1 MDVALV
7 RRPLEAVAGLGEAGA
22 DPEDEVR
29 LAHEDVKR
37 PWHGPAARP
46 ERQRVIL
53 REGALALEARGHG
66 RGEQLGQRPQLGPR
80 LGVVDA
86 LTGVE
91 DRALGGDE
99 GVRGSLHV
107 GRVRGGPDRDRR
119 DVAGRIW
126 AILVPDVP
134 GNLDQDRSRP
144 AVAQPG
150 ERAPHGRDDGLRQN
164 QLVDPLGHV
173 SIVQVGA
180 EVGRRG
186 HLAAIVAGGDD
197 QDRHGIG
204 VRLGHAPE
212 RVLGARPGLH
222 REDADALAGGHPAHR
237 VGHMEPGALLADDD
251 RPDPGRRRGL
261 DERADRVPDERVDA
275 LAPQD
280 VRDRFADLHA
290 TSLRRPTVSVRQ
302 NASG

>member
-1 MDVALV
+1 MV
-7 RRPLEAVAGLGEAGA
+7 
-22 DPEDEVR
+22 
-29 LAHEDVKR
+29 
-37 PWHGPAARP
+37 
-46 ERQRVIL
+46 L
-53 REGALALEARGHG
+53 REGALALEAGGDG
-66 RGEQLGQRPQLGPR
+66 RGEQLGQRSQLGPG

-86 LTGVE
+86 LAGVE
-91 DRALGGDE
+91 DRALGGDQ
-99 GVRGSLHV
+99 GVRGALHV
-107 GRVRGGPDRDRR
+107 RRVGRGPDRDRR
-119 DVAGRIW
+119 DVAGRIG
-126 AILVPDVP
+126 AVLVPDVP
-134 GNLDQDRSRP
+134 RDLDEDRPRP

-150 ERAPHGRDDGLRQN
+150 EGAPHGRDDRLGQH
-164 QLVDPLGHV
+164 QLVDPLGDV

-180 EVGRRG
+180 EVRRRR
-186 HLAAIVAGGDD
+186 HLAAVVAGGDD

-204 VRLGHAPE
+204 VRLGHATE

-222 REDADALAGGHPAHR
+222 REHADALAGRHPAHR
-237 VGHMEPGALLADDD
+237 VGHVEPGALLADDD

-275 LAPQD
+275 LAPED